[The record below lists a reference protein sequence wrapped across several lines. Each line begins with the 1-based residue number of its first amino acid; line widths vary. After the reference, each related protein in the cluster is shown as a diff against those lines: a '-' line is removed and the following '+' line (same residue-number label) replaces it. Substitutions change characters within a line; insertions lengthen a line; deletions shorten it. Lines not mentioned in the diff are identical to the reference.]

1 MYLISHRGLDNHM
14 YSENSLKAIENVLS
28 KDYIDGVE
36 FDVRITKDKK
46 IVLIH
51 DPVIDL
57 ISNGSGIVK
66 YMNFVD
72 LDEYQYGK
80 SKESIITL
88 DNLLNTIHN
97 DKIILIELKEFGND
111 FIDLVEETIKVISKH
126 SLNIYISSF
135 NYKLLNYIKSK
146 YKNVKCGLIIGYGLN
161 TIHLKNNFDFNIVSC
176 HYYKQVN
183 NSKLTFV
190 FNIGKNNYDFNHNIY
205 LITDNS
211 FKFKVKV
218 NKI

>member
-1 MYLISHRGLDNHM
+1 MYLISHRGLDNHI
-14 YSENSLKAIENVLS
+14 YSENSLKAIENVLN
-28 KDYIDGVE
+28 KDYIDGIE
-36 FDVRITKDKK
+36 IDVRITKDKK

-66 YMNFVD
+66 YMNFDD
-72 LDEYQYGK
+72 LNKYQYGK

-88 DNLLNTIHN
+88 DNLLDIINT

-111 FIDLVEETIKVISKH
+111 FINLVDETIKIISKPN
-126 SLNIYISSF
+126 LNIYISSF
-135 NYKLLNYIKSK
+135 NYQLLNYVKSK

-161 TIHLKNNFDFNIVSC
+161 LIHFKNNLDFNIVSY
-176 HYYKQVN
+176 HYYKRVDS
-183 NSKLTFV
+183 SKLTFI
-190 FNIGKNNYDFNHNIY
+190 FNLDKNNYELNHNVY
-205 LITDNS
+205 LITDIS
-211 FKFKVKV
+211 FKF